1 MTDHSVEE
9 NASESEHSEDDTTNN
24 ATISRTRTYLI
35 AGTVG
40 LANICWGIMDSLPG
54 AFYPNEA
61 ESKGANPSE
70 YGFVFGIIHLGK
82 SRSRSRLIIKSSDC
96 LFLQLLLLRH
106 QYLPDTGPPLD

>member
-1 MTDHSVEE
+1 MPEQNDEE
-9 NASESEHSEDDTTNN
+9 VTRDGETTHLRL
-24 ATISRTRTYLI
+24 SRTRTYLI

-82 SRSRSRLIIKSSDC
+82 NPKN
-96 LFLQLLLLRH
+96 QT
-106 QYLPDTGPPLD
+106 QPTP